1 MVYLIRLKL
10 ASMARNRQRYQ
21 DQSRRKLLRAIGI
34 TTTAAIAGCL
44 GSDEQAPEAVSLDD
58 GQTCDECGMV
68 INEHPGPTGQV
79 FFAEDRLDRD
89 GPAWFCSGTCTYSYR
104 FDREDEGWEPL
115 VTYLT
120 DYSRVEYDIRGESDR
135 SISPHLN
142 TDSYRPESTLV
153 VVAGSDVGGAMG
165 PDIIPFSDTEEAST
179 FADEYSGTVVDAVDI
194 DRELIDGIRS

>member
-1 MVYLIRLKL
+1 
-10 ASMARNRQRYQ
+10 MARNEQPCADR
-21 DQSRRKLLRAIGI
+21 SRRTLLQALGA

-44 GSDEQAPEAVSLDD
+44 GSDEQTPAAVSLDE

-79 FFAEDRLDRD
+79 FFTEDRLDRD
-89 GPAWFCSGTCTYSYR
+89 GPAWFCSGICTYSYR
-104 FDREDEGWEPL
+104 FDREDEGWEPQ

-135 SISPHLN
+135 SISAHLSA
-142 TDSYRPESTLV
+142 DSYRPESALV

-165 PDIIPFSDTEEAST
+165 PDIIPFSDSEEAST
-179 FADEYSGTVVDAVDI
+179 FADEYSGTVVDAGDI